1 MSEKRSL
8 GRGLGDMIEE
18 VSTVNAVPVQTAAA
32 ADAATNETK
41 KPEETPAPVATE
53 PVLVEERPADVVI
66 NSKQPVRV
74 EREIVKEPVV
84 PGWAWGAIAVLV
96 IAAAVLG
103 GLYYQADKKAKET
116 QKTLAETA
124 DSLKTAQAALV
135 ADPMP
140 WVNDIRIPGVRVER
154 TKRVS
159 KLAFEAPF
167 FAGDVRWSPASAA
180 KLREVLVQLSSHAAD
195 CYVTVVGHTA
205 RTPLPAGSPYKS
217 DYEIGLRRAEAVVGA
232 MVREGWPVETISMR
246 SAGSQNPPFAGSDML
261 SQIRNRTVTIELRPK

>member
-1 MSEKRSL
+1 MSDKRSL

-18 VSTVNAVPVQTAAA
+18 VSTVNAMPVQTAAA
-32 ADAATNETK
+32 ADAAAT
-41 KPEETPAPVATE
+41 ATE
-53 PVLVEERPADVVI
+53 PVLVEERPADAVI
-66 NSKQPVRV
+66 NSKQPVRI

-96 IAAAVLG
+96 IGAAVLG
-103 GLYYQADKKAKET
+103 GLYYQADKKAKAT
-116 QKTLAETA
+116 SI
-124 DSLKTAQAALV
+124 SLKQSNESLKAAEAALV

-140 WVNDIRIPGVRVER
+140 WVNDIQIPGVRVDR

-159 KLAFEAPF
+159 KLAFESPF
-167 FAGDVRWSPASAA
+167 FAGDIRWSPASAA

-205 RTPLPAGSPYKS
+205 HTPLPPGSLYKS
-217 DYEIGLRRAEAVVGA
+217 NYEIGLRRAETVMGS
-232 MVREGWPVETISMR
+232 MVHDGWPVATISMR
-246 SAGSQNPPFAGSDML
+246 SDGDQNPPFAGSDML